1 MTDVP
6 SAAQTTVATKP
17 VVDAEAERKETGFF
31 LYTIACGDL
40 ITVARHLNTSVAE
53 VRGLARVGQWE
64 DRVRMLAKAGQVGD
78 LEPKDFDAAQKE
90 LNRAVN
96 YVQAHKLRRV
106 ADRLLAELG
115 ETEGS
120 LLERLTTVS
129 ATGSASYDLKPLA
142 DIARV
147 MEISHR
153 LSSNAI
159 GDLTGAG
166 IRAPGRQ
173 PGGGSEHRTPPSTG
187 RAALSVGRAM
197 AAIDANPAASSAA
210 IASGD

>member
-6 SAAQTTVATKP
+6 SPAQTTVVTKP

-53 VRGLARVGQWE
+53 VRGLARSGQWE

-106 ADRLLAELG
+106 ADRLL
-115 ETEGS
+115 GS
-120 LLERLTTVS
+120 SVRRR
-129 ATGSASYDLKPLA
+129 GPCW
-142 DIARV
+142 
-147 MEISHR
+147 
-153 LSSNAI
+153 NA
-159 GDLTGAG
+159 
-166 IRAPGRQ
+166 
-173 PGGGSEHRTPPSTG
+173 
-187 RAALSVGRAM
+187 
-197 AAIDANPAASSAA
+197 
-210 IASGD
+210 